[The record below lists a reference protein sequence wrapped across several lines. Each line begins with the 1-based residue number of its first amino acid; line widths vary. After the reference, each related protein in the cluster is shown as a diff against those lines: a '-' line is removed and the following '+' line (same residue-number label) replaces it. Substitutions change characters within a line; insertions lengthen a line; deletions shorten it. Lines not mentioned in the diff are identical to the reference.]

1 MLQYSSDFTAAELQ
15 QYQTQ
20 VCNLNSLENLMD
32 IDTST
37 LSATITFSDYLTFDE
52 AVDYIKQYDLDV
64 EQMQLRALDEE
75 GTRFTMMSRLDLGY
89 DKTYDAFYESA
100 ELPFFKKRAEALK
113 DGDTRKKVTNSV
125 LEGNSTSFR
134 ENEEYKTAS
143 FRIGENS
150 SLGKSLANDVP
161 NNSHLEETLQRQ
173 KQLSFSTDED
183 SSHNTNILPL
193 LWMKKKIGII
203 YCPLYLLAHTFIII
217 NLVKVK

>member
-1 MLQYSSDFTAAELQ
+1 MKKRSFMVAGTLGVVLAALCMNSVSALQQTDNPPNMLQYSSDFTAAELQ

-89 DKTYDAFYESA
+89 DKTYEIIESQ
-100 ELPFFKKRAEALK
+100 L
-113 DGDTRKKVTNSV
+113 V
-125 LEGNSTSFR
+125 
-134 ENEEYKTAS
+134 EN
-143 FRIGENS
+143 N
-150 SLGKSLANDVP
+150 
-161 NNSHLEETLQRQ
+161 
-173 KQLSFSTDED
+173 
-183 SSHNTNILPL
+183 
-193 LWMKKKIGII
+193 
-203 YCPLYLLAHTFIII
+203 I
-217 NLVKVK
+217 NLVGVTSLNAIIKVDEIQNMQEDERTYLVDTSMNPAVYSDNQDQETTMEFPQPVTWNLENLGVLSFE

>member
-1 MLQYSSDFTAAELQ
+1 MMKKRSFMVAGTLGVVLAALCMNSVSALQQTDNPPNMLQYSSDFTAAELQ

-89 DKTYDAFYESA
+89 DKTYEIIESQ
-100 ELPFFKKRAEALK
+100 L
-113 DGDTRKKVTNSV
+113 V
-125 LEGNSTSFR
+125 
-134 ENEEYKTAS
+134 EN
-143 FRIGENS
+143 N
-150 SLGKSLANDVP
+150 
-161 NNSHLEETLQRQ
+161 
-173 KQLSFSTDED
+173 
-183 SSHNTNILPL
+183 
-193 LWMKKKIGII
+193 
-203 YCPLYLLAHTFIII
+203 I
-217 NLVKVK
+217 NLVGVTSLNAIIKVDEIQNMQEDERTYLVDTSMNPAVYSDNQDQETTMEFPQPVTWNLENLGVLSFE

>member
-1 MLQYSSDFTAAELQ
+1 MMKKRSFMVAGTLGVVLTALCMNSVSALQQTDNTPNMLQYSSDFTAAELQ

-89 DKTYDAFYESA
+89 DKTYEIIESQ
-100 ELPFFKKRAEALK
+100 L
-113 DGDTRKKVTNSV
+113 V
-125 LEGNSTSFR
+125 
-134 ENEEYKTAS
+134 EN
-143 FRIGENS
+143 N
-150 SLGKSLANDVP
+150 
-161 NNSHLEETLQRQ
+161 
-173 KQLSFSTDED
+173 
-183 SSHNTNILPL
+183 
-193 LWMKKKIGII
+193 
-203 YCPLYLLAHTFIII
+203 I
-217 NLVKVK
+217 NLVGVTSLNAIIKVDEIQNMQEDERTYLVDTSMNPAVYSDNQDQETTMEFPQPVTWNLENLGVLSFE